1 MDYYNQQLPQQPQ
14 APQQPPP
21 QTLAQMQYQYQ
32 QQYKYQQQYQDQE
45 PSEVP
50 SPPPPP
56 NNPAEKSVMNV
67 AVKGIALVIGLFII
81 GYLGG
86 ALKNIQRIDTFQTQN
101 NNTQLSDTTLSLPD
115 GTTETTLPDG
125 TTLTTTAEYKE
136 KETTSKLTTTKPT
149 TTKPTTTADIV
160 IDSKEEIV
168 ELFNSSANNVKKSA
182 KKVTRLYENR
192 RHDEDLSDYPAVW
205 NTVGGTLID
214 SWLVNHDTPIEYEE
228 RELIIANFPVKG
240 ETWSSKLLPEDVA
253 HATCEEV
260 DGYYEIEIYLDYCID
275 PEENR
280 GPLAVMEEV
289 NTEIVQEFV
298 DIVTDCSVEYYD
310 CMIRCSIE
318 KETGNLVH
326 IKYSEPMALTLTTK
340 RFTTLTG
347 LFAMTFESEYD
358 IIY

>member
-1 MDYYNQQLPQQPQ
+1 MDNYNQQVPLQQ
-14 APQQPPP
+14 QQTPSQMPP
-21 QTLAQMQYQYQ
+21 QMQYQYQ
-32 QQYKYQQQYQDQE
+32 YRA
-45 PSEVP
+45 PSQM
-50 SPPPPP
+50 PPPPP
-56 NNPAEKSVMNV
+56 PSHTPTEKSVLNI
-67 AVKGIALVIGLFII
+67 AIKGIALVIGLFII

-101 NNTQLSDTTLSLPD
+101 NNTQLSDTTLSIPD
-115 GTTETTLPDG
+115 PTADTTEPVS
-125 TTLTTTAEYKE
+125 TTLTTTAESTTKE
-136 KETTSKLTTTKPT
+136 TTTKPT
-149 TTKPTTTADIV
+149 TTKPTTTEDIV
-160 IDSKEEIV
+160 IDTKEEIV
-168 ELFNSSANNVKKSA
+168 ELFNVGANNVKKNA

-192 RHDEDLSDYPAVW
+192 RHDEELSDYPLVW

-214 SWLVNHDTPIEYEE
+214 SWLVNHDTPIEYDEK
-228 RELIIANFPVKG
+228 ELIIANFPVKG

-253 HATCEEV
+253 HATCREIE
-260 DGYYEIEIYLDYCID
+260 GYYEIEIYLDYCID

-310 CMIRCSIE
+310 CIIRCSIE

-326 IKYSEPMALTLTTK
+326 IKYSEPMALTITTK

-347 LFAMTFESEYD
+347 LFCMTFESEYD
-358 IIY
+358 IMY

>member
-1 MDYYNQQLPQQPQ
+1 MDFYNQQSPQQPQ
-14 APQQPPP
+14 APQQQPP
-21 QTLAQMQYQYQ
+21 QSIAQQQYQYQ
-32 QQYKYQQQYQDQE
+32 QQYKYQPQA
-45 PSEVP
+45 PSQMP
-50 SPPPPP
+50 PPPPPP
-56 NNPAEKSVMNV
+56 NNPAEKTVMNI
-67 AVKGIALVIGLFII
+67 AIKGIALVIGLFII

-86 ALKNIQRIDTFQTQN
+86 ALKNIQRIDTFETHN
-101 NNTQLSDTTLSLPD
+101 NNTQPTETTMRVPD
-115 GTTETTLPDG
+115 PTTETTVPVS

-136 KETTSKLTTTKPT
+136 KESTTKPT
-149 TTKPTTTADIV
+149 TTKSSTTADVV
-160 IDSKEEIV
+160 IDTKEEIV
-168 ELFNSSANNVKKSA
+168 ELFNNGANNVKKSA
-182 KKVTRLYENR
+182 KKVTRFYENR

-214 SWLVNHDTPIEYEE
+214 SWLVNHDTPIEYDEK
-228 RELIIANFPVKG
+228 ELIIENFPVKG

-253 HATCEEV
+253 HATCREIE
-260 DGYYEIEIYLDYCID
+260 GYYEIEIYLDYCVD

-310 CMIRCSIE
+310 CVIRCSIE

-326 IKYSEPMALTLTTK
+326 IKYIEPMALTLTTK

-347 LFAMTFESEYD
+347 LFCMTFESEYD
-358 IIY
+358 IMY